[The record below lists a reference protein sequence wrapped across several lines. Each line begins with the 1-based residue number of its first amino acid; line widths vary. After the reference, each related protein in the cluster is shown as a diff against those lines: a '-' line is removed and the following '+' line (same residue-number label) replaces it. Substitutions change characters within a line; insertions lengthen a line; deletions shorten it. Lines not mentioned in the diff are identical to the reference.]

1 MEKFVADVKWL
12 AEQAEDLQ
20 KELQSYLDRGMITQ
34 IEAHK
39 KMRWFIF
46 QTSLRIL
53 NESADKN
60 LPLPDWREMVK
71 ENCGG

>member
-20 KELQSYLDRGMITQ
+20 KELQSYLDRGMITEL
-34 IEAHK
+34 EARK

-46 QTSLRIL
+46 QTARRIL
-53 NESADKN
+53 DESADKN
-60 LPLPDWREMVK
+60 LPIPNWRNSNE
-71 ENCGG
+71 G

>member
-12 AEQAEDLQ
+12 AEQTEGLQ
-20 KELQSYLDRGMITQ
+20 EELQSYLDRGMITQ
-34 IEAHK
+34 EEAYK

-60 LPLPDWREMVK
+60 LPLPDWREMAK